1 LHKSNFE
8 AVKTKITTIH
18 VVYRHKLIK
27 QEPNMATTKFKG
39 TDVELLG
46 NEVNVGDKAPEIT
59 VVNSDGLGD
68 VKVGGAQGKKQ
79 LIIVVPS
86 LDTGVCATET
96 RNFNAKAADLKDVIT
111 TIVSLDLPFAAGRFC
126 SAEGI
131 TNLTVTSDFRNKDF
145 ANAYG
150 VLLGGSV
157 LAGVTCR
164 AIFVVNEE
172 GIVTYKEIVPEITEE
187 PNYDAALAAV
197 K

>member
-1 LHKSNFE
+1 
-8 AVKTKITTIH
+8 
-18 VVYRHKLIK
+18 
-27 QEPNMATTKFKG
+27 MATTKFKG

-46 NEVNVGDKAPEIT
+46 NEVNVGDKAPEVT

-131 TNLTVTSDFRNKDF
+131 NNLTVTSDFRNKDF

>member
-1 LHKSNFE
+1 
-8 AVKTKITTIH
+8 
-18 VVYRHKLIK
+18 
-27 QEPNMATTKFKG
+27 MATTKFKG

-46 NEVNVGDKAPEIT
+46 TQINVGDKAPAIT

-68 VKVGGAQGKKQ
+68 VVVGGATGKKQ

-96 RNFNAKAADLKDVIT
+96 RNFNAKAAALEGVDVT
-111 TIVSLDLPFAAGRFC
+111 VVSLDLPFASGRFC

-131 TNLTVTSDFRNKDF
+131 DKLTVASDFRNKDF

-172 GIVTYKEIVPEITEE
+172 GVVTYKEIVPEITEE
-187 PNYDAALAAV
+187 PEYDAALAAV

>member
-1 LHKSNFE
+1 M
-8 AVKTKITTIH
+8 
-18 VVYRHKLIK
+18 
-27 QEPNMATTKFKG
+27 MATTKFKG

-46 NEVNVGDKAPEIT
+46 NTVNVGDKAPAIT
-59 VVNSDGLGD
+59 VVNSAGLGD
-68 VKVGGAQGKKQ
+68 VTVGGATGKKQ

-96 RNFNAKAADLKDVIT
+96 RNFNAKAAGLKDVT
-111 TIVSLDLPFAAGRFC
+111 VTIVSLDLPFASGRFC
-126 SAEGI
+126 QAEGI
-131 TNLTVTSDFRNKDF
+131 DNLTVCSDFRNKEF

-164 AIFVVNEE
+164 AIFAVNEA

-197 K
+197 A

>member
-1 LHKSNFE
+1 
-8 AVKTKITTIH
+8 
-18 VVYRHKLIK
+18 
-27 QEPNMATTKFKG
+27 MATTKFKG

-46 NEVNVGDKAPEIT
+46 NTVNVGDKAPAIT
-59 VVNSDGLGD
+59 VVNSAGLGD
-68 VKVGGAQGKKQ
+68 VTVGGATGKKQ

-96 RNFNAKAADLKDVIT
+96 RNFNAKVAGLSDVT
-111 TIVSLDLPFAAGRFC
+111 VTLVSLDLPFASGRFC
-126 SAEGI
+126 QAEGI
-131 TNLTVTSDFRNKDF
+131 DNLTVCSDFRNKEF

-164 AIFVVNEE
+164 AIFAVDAN

-187 PNYDAALAAV
+187 PNYDAALAAIA
-197 K
+197 

>member
-1 LHKSNFE
+1 
-8 AVKTKITTIH
+8 
-18 VVYRHKLIK
+18 
-27 QEPNMATTKFKG
+27 MATTKFKG
-39 TDVELLG
+39 TEVELLG
-46 NEVNVGDKAPEIT
+46 TQINVGDKAPAIT

-68 VKVGGAQGKKQ
+68 LTVGGAQDKKQ

-96 RNFNAKAADLKDVIT
+96 RNFNAKASDLKDVT
-111 TIVSLDLPFAAGRFC
+111 TTVVSLDLPFASGRFC

-131 TNLTVTSDFRNKDF
+131 TNLTVASDFRNKDF

-164 AIFVVNEE
+164 AIFVVDTN

-187 PNYDAALAAV
+187 PEYDKALAAAQA
-197 K
+197 

>member
-1 LHKSNFE
+1 
-8 AVKTKITTIH
+8 
-18 VVYRHKLIK
+18 
-27 QEPNMATTKFKG
+27 MATTKFKG
-39 TDVELLG
+39 TDVELVG
-46 NEVNVGDKAPEIT
+46 TEINVGDKAPAIT

-68 VKVGGAQGKKQ
+68 VVVGGATGKKQ

-86 LDTGVCATET
+86 LDTGLCATET
-96 RNFNAKAADLKDVIT
+96 RNFNSKAAALDGVDVT
-111 TIVSLDLPFAAGRFC
+111 VVSLDLPFASGRFC

-131 TNLTVTSDFRNKDF
+131 NKLTVASDFRNKDF

-164 AIFVVNEE
+164 AIFAVNEE
-172 GIVTYKEIVPEITEE
+172 GVVTYKEIVPEITEE

>member
-1 LHKSNFE
+1 
-8 AVKTKITTIH
+8 
-18 VVYRHKLIK
+18 
-27 QEPNMATTKFKG
+27 MATTKFKG

-46 NEVNVGDKAPEIT
+46 NEVNVGDKAPEVT

-68 VKVGGAQGKKQ
+68 VTVGGAQGEKQ

-96 RNFNAKAADLKDVIT
+96 RNFNAKVAGLDGVKA

-131 TNLTVTSDFRNKDF
+131 DKLTVTSDFRNKDF

-157 LAGVTCR
+157 LAGITCR

-172 GIVTYKEIVPEITEE
+172 GVVTYKEIVEEVTEE
-187 PNYDAALAAV
+187 PNYDAAIAAV
-197 K
+197 S

>member
-1 LHKSNFE
+1 
-8 AVKTKITTIH
+8 
-18 VVYRHKLIK
+18 
-27 QEPNMATTKFKG
+27 MATTKFKG

-46 NEVNVGDKAPEIT
+46 NEVNVGDKAPAVT

-68 VKVGGAQGKKQ
+68 VVVGGANGTKQ

-96 RNFNAKAADLKDVIT
+96 RSFNQKVAGLTGVTA
-111 TIVSLDLPFAAGRFC
+111 TIVSLDLPFASGRFC
-126 SAEGI
+126 QAEGI
-131 TNLTVTSDFRNKDF
+131 NDLVVTSDFRNKDF

-164 AIFVVNEE
+164 AIFAVNEE
-172 GIVTYKEIVPEITEE
+172 GVVTYKEIVPEITEE
-187 PNYDAALAAV
+187 PNYDAAIAAV
-197 K
+197 S

>member
-1 LHKSNFE
+1 
-8 AVKTKITTIH
+8 
-18 VVYRHKLIK
+18 
-27 QEPNMATTKFKG
+27 MATTKFKG
-39 TDVELLG
+39 TDVELVG
-46 NEVNVGDKAPEIT
+46 TEINVGDKAPAIT

-68 VKVGGAQGKKQ
+68 VVVGGATGKKQ

-96 RNFNAKAADLKDVIT
+96 RNFNSKAAALDGVDVT
-111 TIVSLDLPFAAGRFC
+111 VVSLDLPFASGRFC

-131 TNLTVTSDFRNKDF
+131 NKLTVASDFRNKDF

-164 AIFVVNEE
+164 AIFAVNEE
-172 GIVTYKEIVPEITEE
+172 GVVTYKEIVPEITEE

>member
-1 LHKSNFE
+1 
-8 AVKTKITTIH
+8 
-18 VVYRHKLIK
+18 
-27 QEPNMATTKFKG
+27 MATTKFKG

-46 NEVNVGDKAPEIT
+46 TEINVGDKAPAIT

-68 VKVGGAQGKKQ
+68 VVVGGATGKKQ

-96 RNFNAKAADLKDVIT
+96 RNFNAKAAALKDVT
-111 TIVSLDLPFAAGRFC
+111 VTIVSLDLPFAAGRFC
-126 SAEGI
+126 QAEGI
-131 TNLTVTSDFRNKDF
+131 NDLTVTSDFRNKDF

-164 AIFVVNEE
+164 AIFAVDADGV
-172 GIVTYKEIVPEITEE
+172 VTYKEIVPEITEE
-187 PNYDAALAAV
+187 PNYDAAIAAV
-197 K
+197 S

>member
-1 LHKSNFE
+1 
-8 AVKTKITTIH
+8 
-18 VVYRHKLIK
+18 
-27 QEPNMATTKFKG
+27 MATTKFKG
-39 TDVELLG
+39 TDVELVG
-46 NEVNVGDKAPEIT
+46 TQINVGDKAPAIT

-68 VKVGGAQGKKQ
+68 VTVGGASGKKQ

-96 RNFNAKAADLKDVIT
+96 RNFNAKVAGLSGVDA
-111 TIVSLDLPFAAGRFC
+111 TIVSLDLPFASGRFC

-131 TNLTVTSDFRNKDF
+131 DKLTVTSDFRNKDF

-164 AIFVVNEE
+164 AIFAVNEE
-172 GIVTYKEIVPEITEE
+172 GVVTYKEIVPEITEE

-197 K
+197 S

>member
-1 LHKSNFE
+1 
-8 AVKTKITTIH
+8 
-18 VVYRHKLIK
+18 
-27 QEPNMATTKFKG
+27 MATTKFKG

-46 NEVNVGDKAPEIT
+46 NTVNVGDKAPAIT
-59 VVNSDGLGD
+59 VVNSAGLGD
-68 VKVGGAQGKKQ
+68 IVVGGATGKKQ

-96 RNFNAKAADLKDVIT
+96 RNFNAKAAGLSDVT
-111 TIVSLDLPFAAGRFC
+111 VTIVSLDLPFAAGRFC
-126 SAEGI
+126 QAEGI
-131 TNLTVTSDFRNKDF
+131 DNLTVCSDFRNKEF

-164 AIFVVNEE
+164 AIFAVDAE

-197 K
+197 A

>member
-1 LHKSNFE
+1 
-8 AVKTKITTIH
+8 
-18 VVYRHKLIK
+18 
-27 QEPNMATTKFKG
+27 MATTKFKG

-46 NEVNVGDKAPEIT
+46 NEVNVGDKAPSVT

-68 VKVGGAQGKKQ
+68 VVVGEAQGHKQ

-96 RNFNAKAADLKDVIT
+96 RNFNAKASSLVGVKP

-126 SAEGI
+126 STEGI

-164 AIFVVNEE
+164 AIFAINEE

-187 PNYDAALAAV
+187 PNYDAAIAAV
-197 K
+197 SN

>member
-1 LHKSNFE
+1 
-8 AVKTKITTIH
+8 
-18 VVYRHKLIK
+18 
-27 QEPNMATTKFKG
+27 MATTRFKG
-39 TDVELLG
+39 KDVELVG
-46 NEVNVGDKAPEIT
+46 TQIYVGDKAPAIT

-68 VKVGGAQGKKQ
+68 VTVGGASGKKQ

-96 RNFNAKAADLKDVIT
+96 RNFNTKVAGLSGVDV

-131 TNLTVTSDFRNKDF
+131 DKLTVASDFRNKDF

-164 AIFVVNEE
+164 AIFAVNEE
-172 GIVTYKEIVPEITEE
+172 GVVTYKEIVPEITEE

-197 K
+197 S

>member
-1 LHKSNFE
+1 
-8 AVKTKITTIH
+8 
-18 VVYRHKLIK
+18 
-27 QEPNMATTKFKG
+27 MATTKFKG
-39 TDVELLG
+39 TDVELIG
-46 NEVNVGDKAPEIT
+46 TQINVGDKAPAIT

-68 VKVGGAQGKKQ
+68 VTVGGASGKKQ

-96 RNFNAKAADLKDVIT
+96 RNFNAKAAALTDVDVT
-111 TIVSLDLPFAAGRFC
+111 VVSLDLPFAAGRFC

-131 TNLTVTSDFRNKDF
+131 NDLTVASDFRNKDF

-164 AIFVVNEE
+164 AIFAVDADGV
-172 GIVTYKEIVPEITEE
+172 VTYKEIVPEITEE
-187 PNYDAALAAV
+187 PAYDAALAAV
-197 K
+197 S